1 MSLASSH
8 ADELLELLCELELD
22 PRQLR
27 RDPRGEGWLPEP
39 ARVWLRADPT
49 LVELVLEFSKTE
61 SMLFDEARVAP
72 DNFFTARV
80 LRQLPDEQPVRK
92 DLRRRI
98 LGFSYLGA
106 AAVAGAALTP
116 SSWFEADTWL
126 STPWHQ
132 WLDAVSVGGI
142 GFGAALAVSAA
153 AVLWVGDS
161 GEPLNA

>member
-1 MSLASSH
+1 MSANFSR
-8 ADELLELLCELELD
+8 ADDLFELLLELELD

-27 RDPRGEGWLPEP
+27 RDPRGTEWLPEQ
-39 ARVWLRADPT
+39 ARAWLLADPT
-49 LVELVLEFSKTE
+49 LLEVVLEFSETE
-61 SMLFDEARVAP
+61 SLLFDEARAAP

-80 LRQLPDEQPVRK
+80 LRQLPDDKPVRRHV
-92 DLRRRI
+92 RRRI

-142 GFGAALAVSAA
+142 GFGVALAVSAA
-153 AVLWVGDS
+153 AVLWAGDS
-161 GEPLNA
+161 NEPLNA